1 MKCGPNAFRPLWLRS
16 SLSQSVSPGNSL
28 GSADRRRNTQL
39 ESQLILHTVWVPP
52 RSGQLQGG
60 YGCFWGIFKD
70 NGKWTLPTVKES
82 EQGCAVWVN
91 ADVACVL
98 TSQSLDLGPWPDWS
112 RVGPLVSG
120 SEVTFLEDGAQEV
133 WEWVMF
139 QMDPNHK
146 DSCVPWM
153 FTRGGV
159 QQRGAFNPVPATM
172 PSPSL
177 WDHELSGNSYR
188 SEAQLHVLLS
198 QDPPLSAHL
207 KPQRPN

>member
-1 MKCGPNAFRPLWLRS
+1 MPLGHS
-16 SLSQSVSPGNSL
+16 SYVPLLSQSVSPGNSL
-28 GSADRRRNTQL
+28 GSADRRRKTQL
-39 ESQLILHTVWVPP
+39 GSQLILHSVWVPP

-70 NGKWTLPTVKES
+70 NGNWTLATVKES

-91 ADVACVL
+91 GDVACVL

-139 QMDPNHK
+139 QLDPNHK
-146 DSCVPWM
+146 DICVPCGCSQEEE
-153 FTRGGV
+153 FSRG
-159 QQRGAFNPVPATM
+159 
-172 PSPSL
+172 
-177 WDHELSGNSYR
+177 ELST
-188 SEAQLHVLLS
+188 LS
-198 QDPPLSAHL
+198 QSQCHHHH
-207 KPQRPN
+207 